1 MKNKLLY
8 IFFLLMLTGTGCQKY
23 LDVQPKNQ
31 RALSSVTDV
40 KAALAGYLKVLTPG
54 NSVNYHNTLG
64 NVQFFMPAYWSYF
77 EFSSDNIDFQ
87 QDYTTY
93 LDASGSGNTDEAR
106 LILKNDFSRPTNIWV
121 QHYKCIGFLNVLLDA
136 LNNATGDEIEKAQ
149 IRNEMLIERS
159 IYYFKL
165 LEYFAPYKNAEM
177 GIPVYTGV
185 QGPFAGLANPRRTQK
200 EVFDFILGDLL
211 EVAGSPADPDPNYN
225 LLYNKMYVN
234 NQLAQ
239 VYWYKAES
247 GASESSDYTNARK
260 YATLALTDVVLPAT
274 KDDYISSLNGT
285 FANYPAF
292 QHYEPNYSGVFSELT
307 YGQPYGSL
315 PFTPHCSPDLLAIF
329 SPDDYRY
336 QALIQPDNTVVRPM
350 TQWPYDYTAAYTL
363 FRPEEAY
370 LINIEATLKE
380 PSGGSSG
387 DALILLNAFRRM
399 RGVNTD
405 FSGTDL
411 NQEIVDERRREF
423 CFHTDYRWVD
433 MKRYGIGSSLTN
445 LQIFGKSFDVV
456 MQPNGYQYALPV
468 PVDEELKLNPA
479 MTPNPDWNEIIF

>member
-1 MKNKLLY
+1 
-8 IFFLLMLTGTGCQKY
+8 
-23 LDVQPKNQ
+23 
-31 RALSSVTDV
+31 
-40 KAALAGYLKVLTPG
+40 
-54 NSVNYHNTLG
+54 
-64 NVQFFMPAYWSYF
+64 
-77 EFSSDNIDFQ
+77 
-87 QDYTTY
+87 
-93 LDASGSGNTDEAR
+93 
-106 LILKNDFSRPTNIWV
+106 
-121 QHYKCIGFLNVLLDA
+121 
-136 LNNATGDEIEKAQ
+136 
-149 IRNEMLIERS
+149 
-159 IYYFKL
+159 
-165 LEYFAPYKNAEM
+165 
-177 GIPVYTGV
+177 
-185 QGPFAGLANPRRTQK
+185 
-200 EVFDFILGDLL
+200 
-211 EVAGSPADPDPNYN
+211 
-225 LLYNKMYVN
+225 
-234 NQLAQ
+234 
-239 VYWYKAES
+239 
-247 GASESSDYTNARK
+247 
-260 YATLALTDVVLPAT
+260 
-274 KDDYISSLNGT
+274 
-285 FANYPAF
+285 
-292 QHYEPNYSGVFSELT
+292 
-307 YGQPYGSL
+307 
-315 PFTPHCSPDLLAIF
+315 
-329 SPDDYRY
+329 
-336 QALIQPDNTVVRPM
+336 M